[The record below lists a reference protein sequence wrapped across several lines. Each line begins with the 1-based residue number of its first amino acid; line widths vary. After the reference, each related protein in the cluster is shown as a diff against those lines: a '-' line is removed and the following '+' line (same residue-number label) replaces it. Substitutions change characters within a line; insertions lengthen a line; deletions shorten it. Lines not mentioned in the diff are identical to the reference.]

1 MTVMNKAN
9 NYLRNYV
16 FTGILC
22 SQGIILSIVEQ
33 MLPSPFIF
41 APGARLGLTNIIT
54 LVALAI
60 LPFKDCC
67 LLTFLRLV
75 LSALMTGG
83 TGTFLYAAAG
93 SFLSLFLMKLF
104 LPLVPKILS
113 LVGVS
118 IIGGVSHNFGQLVVA
133 VAFSQSKSLFLY
145 LPLLTVSGIISG
157 MLVGLISSFL
167 LHYVGAFSFIKNMI
181 GKGN

>member
-1 MTVMNKAN
+1 MTKTS

-33 MLPSPFIF
+33 MLPPLFFF

-54 LVALAI
+54 LVSLMI
-60 LPFKDCC
+60 LPFNDSL
-67 LLTFLRLV
+67 LLTFLRVV
-75 LSALMTGG
+75 LTALMTGG

-104 LPLVPKILS
+104 TPLVPRFIS
-113 LVGVS
+113 LIGVS
-118 IIGGVSHNFGQLVVA
+118 IIGGVSHNFGQLLVA
-133 VAFSQSKSLFLY
+133 VLLAQSKYIFLY
-145 LPLLTVSGIISG
+145 LPLLTIFGILSGLLI
-157 MLVGLISSFL
+157 GLISNFL
-167 LHYVGAFSFIKNMI
+167 LHYVGAFSFIKTVI
-181 GKGN
+181 DKGN